1 MKRFLQLFLPILLF
15 STSCFNI
22 KYAKAQALQDIS
34 GNATISVSGASG
46 NPNVLKDNDPNTV
59 FGGQTFSSQTMTF
72 TYDLG
77 SSKVLQGYAITPHPN
92 SHIDYY
98 PKVWTLQASNSS
110 NSGWVTIDN
119 RSGMTWETNPNR
131 KLFNAGNNTTAYR
144 YYRFVVDRNRI
155 GIGNYNVEIAEI
167 ELFENFSINGRIFVD
182 ANYTDGENYNPAAGD
197 QLIANATVYLK
208 QLSSSAAKAT
218 TTTDNNGYYSFSR
231 ADLDNLSIFA
241 VVVKPPA
248 GMQIVS
254 ERNVQGGVS
263 FPRTTYDGSYIFH
276 PHNKDGNT
284 YPTYTRN
291 AQNLDFGFRYATGTI
306 PQYMVSNN
314 LITNEQNGTF
324 GTTDPTKYLSNH
336 PNARTFN
343 RNASHPELYRAVN
356 DYTIPGRQ
364 TIGSWPFP
372 EIYVGHDF
380 SGNGNINNEGV
391 LFDERSYVVTDFL
404 GTLVTERGD
413 EARNL
418 LNDHILGQKQG
429 WRSSFGA
436 TTGEWN
442 DQFLAVNGSNNEGNS
457 TTNLLFT
464 DKFELVSGREYT
476 VGFYG
481 KNANKFIQGANALKE
496 VRVEYQL
503 VNLSNFSIVKTGE
516 LKIPPSNGDESDRPH
531 NSWVNLSST
540 YTPTATGNYAIY
552 YYLGTGA
559 VVGND
564 FYLDNFYVSRNQ
576 FSISGKVFNDSNGL
590 VNNMVDGNPI
600 NDIDGALY
608 AYLIDPTTGK
618 VTHRQPVSASGEYA
632 FNDVTFKTYQVA
644 ISNKQIAINGDYS
657 YDNNNMND
665 IEDGDAY
672 KWKFMGVHYGQNNLS
687 GTGNINS
694 HHLIEVIPGNAVND
708 VTNVNFGYNRLPFAD
723 EKTYVLPHQ
732 AFTEGAPTGY
742 PDLSSP
748 TERYFY
754 IPTSD
759 ENLSGYTHN
768 GLLTGS
774 DPEDCPDSE
783 SCNLGTT
790 FKVNSIYPST
800 VLFYNYGGETG
811 VRALQIGDSI
821 PNYDPALLMIYAKE
835 GTGMGDTTGGV
846 LSGNPVGFEYSI
858 VDAAGFWSTPAP
870 YTILTDNALPVELL
884 YFTAQAQGCDV
895 VLEWATASEDN
906 NDYFE
911 VQSSADAVNWNAV
924 GQVTGSGNSN
934 LPVYYSYVDES
945 VAHGRVYYRLK
956 QVDYSGAT
964 EYHKVVSVSSRVCDQ
979 SSIRIYPNPTR
990 QVLQL
995 EINNKNL
1002 KHLQISIVDM
1012 TGRTIKSLGRDVQS
1026 IQPVDVSSMPNGTYF
1041 IRVDDSNKGQTETY
1055 PFVIVN

>member
-59 FGGQTFSSQTMTF
+59 FGGASSNTPMTF

-77 SSKVLQGYAITPHPN
+77 SQKVLQGYSISPHPFSAPAYTPKIWKLEGSNNN
-92 SHIDYY
+92 ST
-98 PKVWTLQASNSS
+98 WTS
-110 NSGWVTIDN
+110 IDN
-119 RSGMTWETNPNR
+119 RSGMTWDANPDR
-131 KLFNAGNNTTAYR
+131 KLFNAGTNTTAYR
-144 YYRFVVDRNRI
+144 YYRFVVNRNNV
-155 GIGNYNVEIAEI
+155 GGFPSYNVEIAEI
-167 ELFENFSINGRIFVD
+167 ELFENFSINGRIFLD
-182 ANYTDGENYNPAAGD
+182 ANYTDGENYNPGAGD
-197 QLIANATVYLK
+197 QLIENATVYLK

-231 ADLDNLSIFA
+231 TDLDNLSVFA
-241 VVVKPPA
+241 VVVNPPA

-284 YPTYTRN
+284 YPTYTRD

-306 PQYMVSNN
+306 PQNMVSNN

-324 GTTDPTKYLSNH
+324 GTTDTNKYLANH

-343 RNASHPELYRAVN
+343 RNTSHPELYRAVN
-356 DYTIPGRQ
+356 GYAIPGRQ

-372 EIYVGHDF
+372 QSFVGHDF
-380 SGNGNINNEGV
+380 TGNGNINNEGI
-391 LFDERSYVVTDFL
+391 LWEERSYVVTDFL

-464 DKFELVSGREYT
+464 DQFELVSGREYT

-481 KNANKFIQGANALKE
+481 KNANKFIQGSNALKE
-496 VRVEYQL
+496 VTVQYQL
-503 VNLSNFSIVKTGE
+503 VNLSNSNVVKTG
-516 LKIPPSNGDESDRPH
+516 LLTLPPSNGDESDRPH
-531 NSWVNLSST
+531 NSWVNLNAT

-811 VRALQIGDSI
+811 VRALQVGDSI

-858 VDAAGFWSTPAP
+858 VDAAGFWSAPAP

-895 VLEWATASEDN
+895 VLEWATASEMN
-906 NDYFE
+906 NDFFE
-911 VQSSADAVNWNAV
+911 IQRSSNSYEWNTIGKV
-924 GQVTGSGNSN
+924 DGNGNCNTRVDYQFVDNDISN
-934 LPVYYSYVDES
+934 
-945 VAHGRVYYRLK
+945 GINYYRLK
-956 QVDYSGAT
+956 QVDFDGTA
-964 EYHKVVSVSSRVCDQ
+964 EYHKIISVDGTKCSTATVKIFPVPAQNILNVNLSFKDLQKAQLTIIDVSGK
-979 SSIRIYPNPTR
+979 RI
-990 QVLQL
+990 
-995 EINNKNL
+995 
-1002 KHLQISIVDM
+1002 
-1012 TGRTIKSLGRDVQS
+1012 RTISQ
-1026 IQPVDVSSMPNGTYF
+1026 VDANNQIDLSNIPNGTYF
-1041 IRVDDSNKGQTETY
+1041 LQINSNNKQVETY
-1055 PFVIVN
+1055 PFSIVK